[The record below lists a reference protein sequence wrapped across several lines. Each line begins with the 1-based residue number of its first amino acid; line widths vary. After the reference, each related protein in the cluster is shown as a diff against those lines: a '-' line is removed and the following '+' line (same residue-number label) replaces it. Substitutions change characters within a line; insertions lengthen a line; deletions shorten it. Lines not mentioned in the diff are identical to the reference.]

1 MSTLRNPTGDEG
13 GAEAEKTGWP
23 DEAEFASLLWSHS
36 AAATLQLAACG
47 LYNNNTS
54 CVCGGVVMLRALCNA
69 RLTENLMSKN
79 VEKYFGR
86 FISPYD

>member
-1 MSTLRNPTGDEG
+1 MRQRKRQSGS
-13 GAEAEKTGWP
+13 
-23 DEAEFASLLWSHS
+23 ASLLWSHS

-47 LYNNNTS
+47 LYNNNNTS
-54 CVCGGVVMLRALCNA
+54 SVCGGVVMLRALCNA

-86 FISPYD
+86 FIFPYD

>member
-1 MSTLRNPTGDEG
+1 MRERKRRKQAGLMRQRKGQSGS
-13 GAEAEKTGWP
+13 
-23 DEAEFASLLWSHS
+23 ASLLWSHS

-54 CVCGGVVMLRALCNA
+54 SVCGGVVMLRALCNA